1 MEPINLMSCFE
12 DMPDPRVQ
20 YLCWHQLID
29 IVMITICATIAG
41 SDNWQEIAGFGEDR
55 EEWLRGF
62 LELPHGIPS
71 HDTFQRV
78 FALIDPEEFEK
89 RFRSWVTSIFPISK
103 GQVIAFDGKGLRH
116 ACNKGSGEGLRYMVS
131 GWAAESGLVIGQ
143 TKVDDKSNEITAIPK
158 LLELLDISGCI
169 VTIDAMG
176 CQRKIA
182 EQIIEQEG
190 DYVFAVKENQPNLRT
205 GMEHVLGAADQD
217 RMPPDAE
224 YAAKSNDG
232 HGRQEKRHCW
242 VIQDEDALRY
252 VQKGEKRWLGLRSL
266 IKIESERTVRG
277 QVSNECRYYISS
289 LRLSPQRLLEV
300 IREHWGIE
308 NRLHW
313 CLDMAFREDESRYR
327 TDHGPENLA
336 TVRHIALNKL
346 RQDITAKT
354 GIRARR
360 LCAARSLPYLER
372 ILTL

>member
-1 MEPINLMSCFE
+1 MSCFE

-20 YLCWHQLID
+20 YLCWHKLID

-55 EEWLRGF
+55 EDWLRGF

-78 FALIDPEEFEK
+78 FALMDPEEFEK
-89 RFRSWVTSIFPISK
+89 RFRSWVSAIFPISK
-103 GQVIAFDGKGLRH
+103 GQVIAFDGKALRQ
-116 ACNKGSGEGLRYMVS
+116 ACNKGSGEELRYMVS
-131 GWAAESGLVIGQ
+131 GWAAESRLVIGQ

-217 RMPPDAE
+217 RKPPEAE
-224 YAAKSNDG
+224 YAAKSDDG
-232 HGRQEKRHCW
+232 HGRQETRHCW

-252 VQKGEKRWLGLRSL
+252 VQKGEKRWPGLRSL
-266 IKIESERTVRG
+266 IKIQSERTVRG

-289 LRLSPQRLLEV
+289 LQLSPQRLLEV
-300 IREHWGIE
+300 IRDHWGIE

-336 TVRHIALNKL
+336 TVRHIAVNQL

-360 LCAARSLPYLER
+360 LRAARSLPYLER